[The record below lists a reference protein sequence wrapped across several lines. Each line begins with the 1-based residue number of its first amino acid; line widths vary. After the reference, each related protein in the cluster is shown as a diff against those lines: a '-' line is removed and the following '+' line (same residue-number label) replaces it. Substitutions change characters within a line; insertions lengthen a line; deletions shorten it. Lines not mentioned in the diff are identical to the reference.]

1 MADPIKIEMEF
12 PDDTG
17 PLSSSWST
25 LAGIAKDIRDSWESI
40 DSAMTGTIKKAE
52 ELRGKLDL
60 KDEVLAGI
68 KTMLGEITSS
78 INTNDATL
86 RSSLQTLQQIM
97 SSSNNVNS
105 VMGRANNFDAQTNQG
120 FSNPLAAPMAYA
132 AAANEAR
139 QSQIRQFSTSDLK
152 SQFADVN
159 NPSFFGNHARIT
171 PSEADLGGNVPSART
186 GNEFGEVLLNPSS
199 PTFEST
205 GRRDGLVKESK
216 QSPGGGFV
224 AEAPTPINMSAS
236 YPNLA
241 KYWTNPKTGESLLN
255 ADNFLEAPNMAAQGL
270 INSMQRGPLGMVP
283 GMGNIIG
290 ALAPVLQGSLTLAS
304 RGQSSLPGGAAGSDI
319 NNFFTKLQQS
329 IMNGMNSLGNK
340 LSGAL
345 TSNAALTGVG
355 TAQIGLGLYNTLTA
369 GQNAMLQNFTYP
381 AQGLADLTGGKVSDM
396 SYQLLKA
403 KSKEYMFNA
412 KYGPNDYL
420 AAQYAA
426 RQLGLTGQADANAY
440 QGYDKQLQTQYG
452 LTHGE
457 TQQVISTGLAY
468 GMNINPYVNGLER
481 ARTQANAI
489 GNTNLSYTMRNY
501 QLGNATAASLGYGS
515 SAQVAFGSAAAKFG
529 AGNQIAQ
536 AAGMTGQELMGST
549 LGTALFAQQAGVSF
563 MDSFSAAQNMGAS
576 KALKL
581 QDNSMLGLLQKLG
594 IPVNSINKPSDLNP
608 YAIKLGIILPQL
620 GITDVSTPQQAVVWA
635 FTVIS
640 RAKGI
645 GASTSSNLI
654 NQWSGA
660 SLTGGPTGSS
670 GSPTGVGGLASQ
682 LPIAVGTAGGGGY
695 LYYGNIDPAQR
706 ALNGG
711 GLSSTSG
718 TSATTA
724 NGVTVT
730 VSLAAGVQ
738 NLLNASV
745 TGANSANTS
754 SGARITQNAATN

>member
-17 PLSSSWST
+17 PLSSSWSS
-25 LAGIAKDIRDSWESI
+25 LAGIAKDMRDSWTAI
-40 DSAMTGTIKKAE
+40 DTAMTGTIEKAG
-52 ELRGKLDL
+52 ELREKLDL
-60 KDEVLAGI
+60 KNDVLAGI
-68 KTMLGEITSS
+68 KSMLGEITTS

-97 SSSNNVNS
+97 ASSNNVNS
-105 VMGRANNFDAQTNQG
+105 VMGRANDFDAQTNQG

-139 QSQIRQFSTSDLK
+139 QSQIRQFSTSDLR

-159 NPSFFGNHARIT
+159 HPSFFENHTRIT
-171 PSEADLGGNVPSART
+171 PSEEDLGGNVYSART
-186 GNEFGEVLLNPSS
+186 GNEFGEVLNPSS

-205 GRRDGLVKESK
+205 GRRDGLLKESK

-224 AEAPTPINMSAS
+224 AEAPTPINMSES

-270 INSMQRGPLGMVP
+270 INSMQKGPLGMIP

-290 ALAPVLQGSLTLAS
+290 ALAPVLQGSLTFAS
-304 RGQSSLPGGAAGSDI
+304 RGQSSLPAGSDI

-340 LSGAL
+340 LSGAV
-345 TSNAALTGVG
+345 TSNSALAAIG
-355 TAQIGLGLYNTLTA
+355 TAQIGLGTYNALTA
-369 GQNAMLQNFTYP
+369 GQNYALQKFAYP
-381 AQGLADLTGGKVSDM
+381 AQGLADITGGNASTP
-396 SYQLLKA
+396 SYLKLQA
-403 KSKEYMFNA
+403 ESLRYKFNT

-440 QGYDKQLQTQYG
+440 QGYDQQLQTQYG

-468 GMNINPYVNGLER
+468 GMNINPYVNGLES

-489 GNTNLSYTMRNY
+489 GKTNLSYTMGTY
-501 QLGNATAASLGYGS
+501 QLGSATAASLGYGS
-515 SAQVAFGSAAAKFG
+515 SAQVALGSAAATFG

-536 AAGMTGQELMGST
+536 AAGMTGQELMGTT

-576 KALKL
+576 KALKI
-581 QDNSMLGLLQKLG
+581 QDNAMLGLLQKLG

-620 GITDVSTPQQAVVWA
+620 GITDVTTPQQAVVWA
-635 FTVIS
+635 FTIIA

-645 GASTSSNLI
+645 GAGTSSNLI

-660 SLTGGPTGSS
+660 SLASGSTGSS
-670 GSPTGVGGLASQ
+670 GSSGLANQSMLSATGGVG
-682 LPIAVGTAGGGGY
+682 AVRQQMAND
-695 LYYGNIDPAQR
+695 LLNS

>member
-17 PLSSSWST
+17 PLSSSWSG
-25 LAGIAKDIRDSWESI
+25 LAGIAKDIRDSWKSI
-40 DSAMTGTIKKAE
+40 DEEMTGTIKKAE
-52 ELRGKLDL
+52 ELRTKLSL
-60 KDEVLAGI
+60 KDDVLAGI
-68 KTMLGEITSS
+68 KTMLGEITTS

-86 RSSLQTLQQIM
+86 RSSLQTLNQIM
-97 SSSNNVNS
+97 ANSNNVNS

-139 QSQIRQFSTSDLK
+139 QSQIREFSTSDLK

-159 NPSFFGNHARIT
+159 NPSFFNTHTRIM
-171 PSEADLGGNVPSART
+171 PSEADLGGNVHSART
-186 GNEFGEVLLNPSS
+186 GNEFGEVLNPSS

-205 GRRDGLVKESK
+205 GRRDGLVQESK

-255 ADNFLEAPNMAAQGL
+255 ANNFLEAPNMAAQGL

-290 ALAPVLQGSLTLAS
+290 ALAPVLQGSLAFAS
-304 RGQSSLPGGAAGSDI
+304 AGQSSLPAGSDI

-345 TSNAALTGVG
+345 TSNAALRGVG
-355 TAQIGLGLYNTLTA
+355 AAQIGLGTYNAVTSA
-369 GQNAMLQNFTYP
+369 QNAYLQSVTYP
-381 AQGLADLTGGKVSDM
+381 AQGLADITGGNVSPG
-396 SYQLLKA
+396 SYGLLKA
-403 KSKEYMFNA
+403 KSLGYMFNT
-412 KYGPNDYL
+412 KYSPNDYL

-440 QGYDKQLQTQYG
+440 QGYDQQLQTQYG

-468 GMNINPYVNGLER
+468 GMNINPYVNGLES

-489 GNTNLSYTMRNY
+489 GKTNLSYTMGTY

-536 AAGMTGQELMGST
+536 AAGMTGQELMGTT

-576 KALKL
+576 KALKI
-581 QDNSMLGLLQKLG
+581 QDNAMLGLLQKLG

-645 GASTSSNLI
+645 GAGTSSNLI

-660 SLTGGPTGSS
+660 SLAGGPTGGPTGS
-670 GSPTGVGGLASQ
+670 GSSGGLASKPMVSAQ
-682 LPIAVGTAGGGGY
+682 AGGWYSSYANDQLMG
-695 LYYGNIDPAQR
+695 
-706 ALNGG
+706 ALSGG